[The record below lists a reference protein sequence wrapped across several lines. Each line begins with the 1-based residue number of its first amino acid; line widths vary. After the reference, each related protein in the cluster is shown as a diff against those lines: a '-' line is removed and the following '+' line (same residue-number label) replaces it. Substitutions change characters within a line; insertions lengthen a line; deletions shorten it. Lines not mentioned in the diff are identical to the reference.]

1 MLQGV
6 FVALVHTKN
15 KCYSSGETGCEA
27 AHKIW
32 EFEFQVCSS
41 LKQFRGG
48 FERFSGAFE
57 GIPPAAQ
64 ELRGRQE
71 GRTEEDGGKRKGEGE
86 AKRGRGKGRG
96 EEGRKEKEK
105 KSQGARGKRKGR
117 GSDRNSFRVRFF

>member
-1 MLQGV
+1 M
-6 FVALVHTKN
+6 ALVHTKN

-41 LKQFRGG
+41 SLKQFRGG

-71 GRTEEDGGKRKGEGE
+71 GKTEEDGREEEGRGGGEARKRQGERRGRKGKEEPGSEGEEEGKRKRSE
-86 AKRGRGKGRG
+86 
-96 EEGRKEKEK
+96 
-105 KSQGARGKRKGR
+105 
-117 GSDRNSFRVRFF
+117 